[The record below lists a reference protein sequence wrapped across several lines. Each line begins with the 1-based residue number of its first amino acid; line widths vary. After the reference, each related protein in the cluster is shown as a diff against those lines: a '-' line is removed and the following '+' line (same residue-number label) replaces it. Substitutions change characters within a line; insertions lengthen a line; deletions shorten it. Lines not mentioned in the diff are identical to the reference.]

1 MYHVFIFFRER
12 EEGRDME
19 FNETVPL
26 HYSLSNHV
34 K

>member
-19 FNETVPL
+19 FNETDSGATPP
-26 HYSLSNHV
+26 
-34 K
+34 